1 MSTRRFDLP
10 PKDSDSTLFA
20 RAKDGDYLAWNELFN
35 KCYPMVIRVVR
46 RKLNPPM
53 RSLYDSMDFA
63 SDVMKSL
70 AARAESLEF
79 QSLESLVAYL
89 AEVAEKK
96 VIDEYRKVHCQ
107 KRDITREQPLI
118 IDDGDGSRP
127 RMIASSD
134 PTASQ
139 MMLATEAH
147 ERLLAGKT
155 GTERDVIEMKH
166 QGYSPT
172 EIAAQT
178 GWHLRRV
185 QRFIKDLRESV
196 GWF

>member
-1 MSTRRFDLP
+1 MPKTRFDLP
-10 PKDSDSTLFA
+10 VCDSDSTLFA
-20 RAKDGDYLAWNELFN
+20 RAKDGDDTAWKELFD
-35 KCYPMVIRVVR
+35 KCYPKVIRVVR

-70 AARAESLEF
+70 AARADGLEF
-79 QSLESLVAYL
+79 QSFESLVAYL
-89 AEVAEKK
+89 VEVAEKK

-107 KRDITREQPLI
+107 KRDITRERPLI
-118 IDDGDGSRP
+118 IDDGDGGRP
-127 RMIASSD
+127 RMLASGD

-139 MMLATEAH
+139 MALASEAH
-147 ERLLAGKT
+147 ERLLAGKS

-185 QRFIKDLRESV
+185 QRFIKDLRESF
-196 GWF
+196 GWA